1 MIDFGRIE
9 EYGENNRIEAK
20 RALGGLP
27 RSIWETYS
35 AFANSF
41 GGILL
46 LGVEELEDKSF
57 RTVNLPAPEKL
68 IAEFWEIIEDKQR
81 VSGNILS
88 KDDVVIHEI
97 DGDQII
103 SITVPRAGRRERP
116 VYIGNNPYLGSYRRD
131 GEGDYHCT
139 PEEVR
144 MMLRDREERTLD
156 EKVLFHMRED
166 VFVSETVRRYRAY
179 LKDRNPGRGYGTE
192 TEDKL
197 LCRIGAGRRG
207 KDGAIH
213 PTAAGL
219 LMFGYEDEIV
229 KQYPYFY
236 LDYQE
241 RGADGGIKERIV
253 SNSGKWSGNLF
264 DFYLKISGKIVRG
277 LPHDIHRPVR
287 EAAANCMVNGD
298 YMGSGG
304 LIIVKKQDEI
314 CITNPGSFRMDIL
327 EAVNGGKSDP
337 RNIRIAKLFY
347 LVKVGTRTGK
357 GVPDMYRVWNRKGWR
372 MPEIQER
379 FRPDRITL
387 KLPLAAGRTDGA
399 KKDVLFGMQEYKD
412 AVLDYVTWAI
422 YVNGKEAGEELGL
435 NAQEAEAVLAQMAE
449 EGILVRAKNGA
460 GYRLKI

>member
-1 MIDFGRIE
+1 MIDFERIE
-9 EYGENNRIEAK
+9 EYNENNRIEAK

-46 LGVEELEDKSF
+46 LGVEEMEDGTF
-57 RTVNLPAPEKL
+57 RMVDLPAPEKL
-68 IAEFWEIIEDKQR
+68 IAEFWEILGDRGK

-88 KDDVVIHEI
+88 KEDVEIHEVN
-97 DGDQII
+97 GSRMI

-139 PEEVR
+139 REEVR
-144 MMLRDREERTLD
+144 MMLRDREERTMD
-156 EKVLFHMRED
+156 EKLLPHLAEE
-166 VFVSETVRRYRAY
+166 VFVAETVRRYRAY
-179 LKDRNPGRGYGTE
+179 LKDRNPGHGYGAE
-192 TEDKL
+192 PQDRL
-197 LCRIGAGRRG
+197 LCRIGAAGYG
-207 KDGAIH
+207 KDGQAH

-229 KQYPYFY
+229 KEYPYFT

-241 RGADGGIKERIV
+241 RGRDGQLRERIV

-264 DFYLKISGKIVRG
+264 DFYLRISGKIVRG
-277 LPHDIHRPVR
+277 LPGDTHRPVR
-287 EAAANCMVNGD
+287 EAVANCMVNGD
-298 YMGSGG
+298 YMGYGG
-304 LIIVKKQDEI
+304 LTIIKKADEI
-314 CITNPGSFRMDIL
+314 CVTNPGSFRMDIL
-327 EAVNGGKSDP
+327 AAGNGGKSDP
-337 RNIRIAKLFY
+337 RNTRIAKLFH

-357 GVPDMYRVWNRKGWR
+357 GVPDMYRVWKRNGWR

-379 FRPDRITL
+379 LKPDRITF
-387 KLPLAAGRTDGA
+387 KLPLEAVGPGSQEQEPI
-399 KKDVLFGMQEYKD
+399 LGMQEDKD
-412 AVLDYVTWAI
+412 ALLDYVTWAI
-422 YVNGKEAGEELGL
+422 YVNAKEAGEELGISG
-435 NAQEAEAVLAQMAE
+435 QEAEAALMQMAQ
-449 EGILVRAKNGA
+449 EGILVKAQGRD

>member
-1 MIDFGRIE
+1 MIDFGRIG
-9 EYGENNRIEAK
+9 EYSENNRIEAK
-20 RALGGLP
+20 RAMGGLP
-27 RSIWETYS
+27 RSLWETYS

-46 LGVEELEDKSF
+46 LGVEELADKTF

-68 IAEFWEIIEDKQR
+68 IAEFWEIAEDKQR
-81 VSGNILS
+81 VSENLLA
-88 KDDVVIHEI
+88 KDDVMIHEI
-97 DGDQII
+97 DGDHII
-103 SITVPRAGRRERP
+103 SITVPRADRKKRP
-116 VYIGNNPYLGSYRRD
+116 VYIGNNPYSGTYRRD

-139 PEEVR
+139 AEEVR

-156 EKVLFHMRED
+156 EKLLPHMFMD
-166 VFVSETVRRYRAY
+166 VFAPETLRRYRTY
-179 LKDRNPGRGYGTE
+179 LKDRHPGQGYEAEREEG
-192 TEDKL
+192 L
-197 LCRIGAGRRG
+197 VCRIGAGKKG
-207 KDGAIH
+207 KDGTVH

-229 KQYPYFY
+229 KKYPYFF

-241 RGADGGIKERIV
+241 RTEDGQLRERIV

-287 EAAANCMVNGD
+287 EAAANCMMNGD

-304 LIIVKKQDEI
+304 LTVIKKQDEI
-314 CITNPGSFRMDIL
+314 CIANPGSFCIDIL
-327 EAVNGGKSDP
+327 EAINGGKSDP
-337 RNIRIAKLFY
+337 RNRRIAKLFH
-347 LVKVGTRTGK
+347 LVKVGTRTGA
-357 GVPDMYRVWNRKGWR
+357 GVPDMYRVWNEKGWR

-387 KLPLAAGRTDGA
+387 KLPLAAGREEQRQDSWMR
-399 KKDVLFGMQEYKD
+399 MQEYKD

-422 YVNGKEAGEELGL
+422 YINGKDAGEELKISR
-435 NAQEAEAVLAQMAE
+435 QEAETVLAAMEE
-449 EGILVRAKNGA
+449 EGILVRTRD